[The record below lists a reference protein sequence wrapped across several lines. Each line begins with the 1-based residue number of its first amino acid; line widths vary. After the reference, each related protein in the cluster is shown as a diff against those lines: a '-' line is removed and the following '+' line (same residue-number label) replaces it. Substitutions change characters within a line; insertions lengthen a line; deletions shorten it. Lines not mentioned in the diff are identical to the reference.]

1 MVPPPGFEPGSRAL
15 SADRCSKGP
24 HTWPGY
30 TTAAHSS
37 FIWVKVL
44 KLADIK
50 ASKTEVTLEE
60 KSIV

>member
-50 ASKTEVTLEE
+50 ASKTETTLEE